1 MTLVGFTA
9 LSVETST
16 NLRAPARCAARA
28 TAMVESTLLRTAS
41 KAFSSSISGT
51 CL

>member
-1 MTLVGFTA
+1 MTFAGFTA

-16 NLRAPARCAARA
+16 NFAAPFACAARA
-28 TAMVESTLLRTAS
+28 MIRVESTLFRTAS